1 MRPDRAG
8 LLRRSSNGIKA
19 ARRGMAGVDRAG
31 SAAAALLWEAAAD
44 AMAWTAAI
52 HDHAAWVEARKAWAA
67 RAESDDAMKRAAEA
81 GRRVADAR
89 GTVDVA
95 SLRQVGDAMGR
106 AADLQ
111 ARASKAFARSSRLGR
126 AVWVE
131 QRRASR
137 AYRRAGDA
145 AYSATVSERA
155 AQSRKHARNTSRLAA
170 SALDGSE
177 SLARDAG
184 RLAAAASECASP
196 EIAWPGGRTELSLIQ
211 ADMWENARQARAE
224 SAAVLR
230 KMDAMGP
237 AMVRLRRITASAA
250 ELSATKAT
258 EAARGQDGPDVQRA
272 AAAWRK
278 AASRAHKAEERRP
291 MPPGERKGDP

>member
-1 MRPDRAG
+1 
-8 LLRRSSNGIKA
+8 
-19 ARRGMAGVDRAG
+19 MAGVDRAG

-67 RAESDDAMKRAAEA
+67 KAEADDAMKRAAEA
-81 GRRVADAR
+81 CRRVADAR
-89 GTVDVA
+89 GTLDVA

-106 AADLQ
+106 VADLQ
-111 ARASKAFARSSRLGR
+111 VRVSKAFARSSKLGK
-126 AVWVE
+126 AVWAE
-131 QRRASR
+131 LRWASR
-137 AYRRAGDA
+137 AYGRAGDA

-155 AQSRKHARNTSRLAA
+155 VRPRKDSRDASRRAA
-170 SALDGSE
+170 SALAVSE

-184 RLAAAASECASP
+184 RLAAAASGYASP
-196 EIAWPGGRTELSLIQ
+196 EIAWPGGRTELSSIQ

-230 KMDAMGP
+230 KMDATGP

-272 AAAWRK
+272 AAAWRR
-278 AASRAHKAEERRP
+278 AASRAHRAEERRP